1 MEIFKKYKYIA
12 GVLGI
17 AASLFIYQVYQNSQQ
32 AEPLSEMNEEVD
44 PLLAEN
50 SVQNE
55 SPDSA
60 AIEES
65 TTVIVDVKGEVKSPG
80 VYEMKA
86 GERFHHVIE
95 RAGGLTE
102 SADAR
107 QINLAQLLEDG
118 MIVYLPKQGEAES
131 ELVQQPSSM
140 GTAKKAGKVNLNKA
154 TLEELQTLEGIG
166 PAKAEAILSYKEESG
181 GFKTIEDLLNVSG
194 IGEKSFEK
202 LKDSISVK

>member
-1 MEIFKKYKYIA
+1 MEILKKYKYLA
-12 GVLGI
+12 GVFGI
-17 AASLFIYQVYQNSQQ
+17 AAFLFIFQMYQNSQTN
-32 AEPLSEMNEEVD
+32 EPISAMNEKAD
-44 PLLAEN
+44 PLLAGE
-50 SVQNE
+50 SVQE
-55 SPDSA
+55 DEPDAA

-65 TTVIVDVKGEVKSPG
+65 STVIVDVKGEVKSPG

-102 SADAR
+102 SADAG

-118 MIVYLPKQGEAES
+118 MIVYLPKQGEADS
-131 ELVQQPSSM
+131 EIVQQPSPV
-140 GTAKKAGKVNLNKA
+140 GTTKKEGKVNLNKA

-166 PAKAEAILSYKEESG
+166 PAKAEAILSYREESG
-181 GFKTIEDLLNVSG
+181 EFKTIEDLLNVSG
-194 IGEKSFEK
+194 IGDKSFEK